1 MEQSYTH
8 TSRSVPQGNVTY
20 HQGTSSY

>member
-8 TSRSVPQGNVTY
+8 TARSVPQGNATY